1 MKILS
6 CTTNSAVQRRY
17 VIRCWVGAGLVVLLS
32 VTAALS
38 FKLGHLHGPLAYL
51 VAALPALPI
60 LWVLLETGR
69 YLAEE
74 KDEFQRN
81 LFVQCI
87 LGGTF
92 GTLAATTMWAY
103 LEDYARAPR
112 LDLIWVYP
120 MFWLFAAITYPVVY
134 RRYR

>member
-1 MKILS
+1 MNILTCGTS
-6 CTTNSAVQRRY
+6 SVVQRRY
-17 VIRCWVGAGLVVLLS
+17 VIRCWVSAMLVIVLS
-32 VTAALS
+32 ISAALA
-38 FKLGHLHGPLAYL
+38 FKLGHLHGPLAYP

-60 LWVLLETGR
+60 LWMLVETGR
-69 YLAEE
+69 YLADE

-81 LFVQCI
+81 LYVQCL

-103 LEDYARAPR
+103 LEDYARVPR

-120 MFWLFAAITYPVVY
+120 MFWLFAAIAYPVVW